1 VQQRLHVLTS
11 LQAKSGVTLIDKECL
26 IARPIPVAPLQK
38 NSALRDNPRPKTT
51 HATMAP
57 PAVKRRKLEQDDDE
71 SEGSF
76 ADFGADA
83 PSDHD
88 SAAESDV
95 DMEASLDDEA
105 VSDSDDD
112 EGDEEH
118 EKEAATKTSA
128 NTAAAPPKP
137 AATKRPAASL
147 QDGAYTAETFKSNM
161 FKLQVDE
168 LLEQVKPKH
177 GTKAATADNAMR
189 TLKTIIEQIPARDA
203 LSVRTTPRCGSALL
217 TVYPDPRS

>member
-1 VQQRLHVLTS
+1 
-11 LQAKSGVTLIDKECL
+11 
-26 IARPIPVAPLQK
+26 
-38 NSALRDNPRPKTT
+38 
-51 HATMAP
+51 MAP

-83 PSDHD
+83 PSDDD

-105 VSDSDDD
+105 VSDSDD
-112 EGDEEH
+112 EQ
-118 EKEAATKTSA
+118 EKEAATKASA

-137 AATKRPAASL
+137 TATKRPAASL

-217 TVYPDPRS
+217 TVYPDPRG